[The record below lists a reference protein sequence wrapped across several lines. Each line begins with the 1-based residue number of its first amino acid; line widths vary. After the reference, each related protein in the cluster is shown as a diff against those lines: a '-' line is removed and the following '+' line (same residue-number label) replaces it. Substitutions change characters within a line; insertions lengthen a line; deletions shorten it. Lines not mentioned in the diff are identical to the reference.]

1 MFLRHLRPFTVAGF
15 VAAAPAWAACASGPV
30 PMPVVDAPA
39 PFSSA
44 ASVEAWVEFEGQGT
58 VDGVADRLVA
68 AVTEA
73 GMNHFTTIDHG
84 AGARAAGLELGGM
97 KLVVFGNPK
106 VGSRLMAAD
115 PRVGQELP
123 LRVLVREG
131 REGVVRIG
139 FASPLA
145 FAGRY
150 ELATVVDTLAAMDK
164 ALRKF
169 AAAALSE

>member
-1 MFLRHLRPFTVAGF
+1 MFLRHLRPFTVAGV
-15 VAAAPAWAACASGPV
+15 VAAAPAWGACASGPV
-30 PMPVVDAPA
+30 PMPVVDATA
-39 PFSSA
+39 PVTSA
-44 ASVEAWVEFEGQGT
+44 PPVEAWVELEGQGT
-58 VDGVADRLVA
+58 VDAVAERLVA

-84 AGARAAGLELGGM
+84 AGARAAGMELGAM
-97 KLVVFGNPK
+97 KLVIFGNPK
-106 VGSRLMAAD
+106 VGSRLMSAD

-131 REGVVRIG
+131 ADGVVRIG

-145 FAGRY
+145 FAARY
-150 ELATVVDTLAAMDK
+150 DLASVADTLAVMDK